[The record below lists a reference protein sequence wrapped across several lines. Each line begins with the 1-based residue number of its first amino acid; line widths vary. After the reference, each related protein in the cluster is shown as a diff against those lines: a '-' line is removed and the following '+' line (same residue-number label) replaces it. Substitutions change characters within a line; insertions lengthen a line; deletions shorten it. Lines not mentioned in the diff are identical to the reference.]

1 MAGLHSII
9 LAAALAA
16 SSPALAS
23 DAGAQAGGATPLAV
37 EAREA
42 AAVVD
47 AFHAALRSG
56 DTDAALALLADDVLI
71 FEGGRVERSKA
82 EYASH
87 HLAADAAFSKAVAS
101 VLTERTTGSSGH
113 VAWVASEGRTTGEY
127 KGRAIDRTSA
137 ETMILRRSGDGWKII
152 HIHWSG
158 SQ

>member
-1 MAGLHSII
+1 MAGLHSLI

-23 DAGAQAGGATPLAV
+23 DAGAQPADSGSLAI
-37 EAREA
+37 EARA
-42 AAVVD
+42 AATVVD

-56 DTDAALALLADDVLI
+56 NTDAALALLADDVLI

-101 VLTERTTGSSGH
+101 ILTERTTGASGD